1 MLVSA
6 YWHGLHPGYY
16 LTFLSSSVYLFI
28 EGRLLR
34 ILRPPVAA
42 TRDHSNNEVKPQYR
56 PAQTLTGY
64 GRWISWFLRTRASEY
79 VGIGF
84 EMKDL
89 DATLRYW
96 RHLQYAGHIALLLAL
111 VCCILLDRWR
121 QRVDK
126 DERRASRI
134 ANDTSLIHRIKQLK
148 ENN

>member
-16 LTFLSSSVYLFI
+16 LTFLSSSAYLFV

-34 ILRPPVAA
+34 ILRPAVATA
-42 TRDHSNNEVKPQYR
+42 RVRSNNEVKPEYR
-56 PAQTLTGY
+56 PARTLTGY

-89 DATLRYW
+89 NATIRYW
-96 RHLQYAGHIALLLAL
+96 RHLRYAGHIALLLAI

-126 DERRASRI
+126 EKRRALRV
-134 ANDTSLIHRIKQLK
+134 ADDASLIHRIEQLK
-148 ENN
+148 END